1 MKKLLIMLLIC
12 TASCRAVRP
21 PMNYAGLTQEQ
32 QEEAKYKRNRV
43 KAATIII
50 VGIIGFTVIN
60 EAVKTDWIEISKRN

>member
-1 MKKLLIMLLIC
+1 
-12 TASCRAVRP
+12 
-21 PMNYAGLTQEQ
+21 MNYAGLTQEQ